1 MVRIGLSVAGSPT
14 GDIFVS
20 AALIAQRGAPF
31 VRRMVRAVFNAAHDA
46 ARRDREYRARDAQV
60 IGSAVQPDGE
70 GCIVST
76 ARQWVRFNPLTN
88 SYDTPD
94 GTRIAAELVDS
105 VKGLADILY
114 IAGIRANQRAVIRAA
129 NTGRS
134 VRHG

>member
-76 ARQWVRFNPLTN
+76 AREWVRFNPLTDT
-88 SYDTPD
+88 YDTPD
-94 GTRIAAELVDS
+94 GTHIPAELADSVECLADVLRIAQLRDQ
-105 VKGLADILY
+105 
-114 IAGIRANQRAVIRAA
+114 QRATAKPSGSA
-129 NTGRS
+129 S
-134 VRHG
+134 HG

>member
-1 MVRIGLSVAGSPT
+1 
-14 GDIFVS
+14 VS
-20 AALIAQRGAPF
+20 TAQ
-31 VRRMVRAVFNAAHDA
+31 
-46 ARRDREYRARDAQV
+46 
-60 IGSAVQPDGE
+60 
-70 GCIVST
+70 ST

-129 NTGRS
+129 NAGRS